1 MFGRKIKAKYH
12 RPGVSQEEISELKE
26 AFDLFDNDKSGHIE
40 IDELK
45 RAMTSL
51 GYDKKSQNR
60 MVFQILENLDKN
72 KDGQIDFDEFLD
84 MMTARI
90 SDRDSREDIM
100 KVFMLFD
107 QDGTGRI
114 SLDDLKVSRFPF
126 YILSLCVLFQAVAEE
141 LGEELADEELREMIE
156 RADTDGSGS
165 NNSLSFRINYH

>member
-114 SLDDLKVSRFPF
+114 SLDDLK
-126 YILSLCVLFQAVAEE
+126 AVAEE

-165 NNSLSFRINYH
+165 INPDEVLLVVICTIAI

>member
-1 MFGRKIKAKYH
+1 MFGSRKNKPKYH
-12 RPGVSQEEISELKE
+12 RPGVSQEEIQELKE
-26 AFDLFDNDKSGHIE
+26 AFDLFDSDKSGSIE

-114 SLDDLKVSRFPF
+114 TLDDLRV
-126 YILSLCVLFQAVAEE
+126 VAEE
-141 LGEELADEELREMIE
+141 LGEELNDEELREMIS
-156 RADTDGSGS
+156 RADQDGSGS
-165 NNSLSFRINYH
+165 ISPDEFYNIMVKKSFP

>member
-1 MFGRKIKAKYH
+1 MSHMYGAHGRKNKNRYH
-12 RPGVSQEEISELKE
+12 RPGVSQEEIQELKE
-26 AFDLFDNDKSGHIE
+26 AFDLFDTDKSGSIE

-114 SLDDLKVSRFPF
+114 TLDDLK
-126 YILSLCVLFQAVAEE
+126 AVAEE
-141 LGEELADEELREMIE
+141 LGEELNVEELREMIE
-156 RADTDGSGS
+156 RADSDGSGS
-165 NNSLSFRINYH
+165 INPDEFYKIMVKKSFP

>member
-1 MFGRKIKAKYH
+1 
-12 RPGVSQEEISELKE
+12 
-26 AFDLFDNDKSGHIE
+26 
-40 IDELK
+40 
-45 RAMTSL
+45 MTNL

-72 KDGQIDFDEFLD
+72 KDGRICFDEFLD

-114 SLDDLKVSRFPF
+114 SFDDLRV
-126 YILSLCVLFQAVAEE
+126 VAEE
-141 LGEELADEELREMIE
+141 LGEELNDEELREMIS
-156 RADTDGSGS
+156 RADQDGSGS
-165 NNSLSFRINYH
+165 ISPDEFYNIMVKKSFP